1 MNQFLFMNIKTLN
14 VSAKVEN
21 NVDYW
26 GADIRNFRSK
36 GLRDCYNAC
45 RKQKGCVSFTMR
57 KNDHHCWLKRRKFG
71 AHRKP
76 HQGSLVSANLV
87 MTGHR
92 VGNMNT
98 LKSNEGI

>member
-1 MNQFLFMNIKTLN
+1 MDPFLFMNIKTLN
-14 VSAKVEN
+14 VSARVED

-36 GLRDCYNAC
+36 GLRDCYNHC
-45 RKQKGCVSFTMR
+45 RAQRGCVSFTMR
-57 KNDHHCWLKRRKFG
+57 KNDNHCWLKKRQNGARRMTNRR
-71 AHRKP
+71 H
-76 HQGSLVSANLV
+76 LVSANMV
-87 MTGHR
+87 IRGHR

>member
-1 MNQFLFMNIKTLN
+1 MDPFLFMNIKTLN
-14 VSAKVEN
+14 VSARVED

-57 KNDHHCWLKRRKFG
+57 KNDHHCWLKKRHNGARRMTNRR
-71 AHRKP
+71 H
-76 HQGSLVSANLV
+76 LVSANMV
-87 MTGHR
+87 IRGHR